1 MRIRIVFALLLT
13 AIAAVGCSSLHHNQN
28 TIATGGSSEYGL
40 GSEPQTTYGSESGL
54 PDYRQILAD
63 PGPF

>member
-1 MRIRIVFALLLT
+1 MRIRIIFALFLT
-13 AIAAVGCSSLHHNQN
+13 AIAAVGCSSLQHNQN
-28 TIATGGSSEYGL
+28 TVATGGSGEYRL
-40 GSEPQTTYGSESGL
+40 GSEAETAYGSESGL

>member
-1 MRIRIVFALLLT
+1 MRIRIIFGLLLT
-13 AIAAVGCSSLHHNQN
+13 AIAAVGCSSFQHNQN
-28 TIATGGSSEYGL
+28 PVARGGTGEYGL
-40 GSEPQTTYGSESGL
+40 GSEPETAYGSESGL